1 MSVTTV
7 YTGCSLSE
15 IEVADFILRNDHL
28 FDGKLSNYLNYA
40 RVVSLAHF
48 DDLMLRLKISAQ
60 RHVGVVSG
68 SLNEPELKFLQPE
81 QTTIL
86 SFETDHAYDLDQ
98 SWLATKPKDF
108 SLTICNQTFEHVF
121 NAHVAFRN
129 LVHHTAVGGYIYVSI
144 PTINCI
150 HGEPYFY
157 SSGFHPRFLERL
169 AVECDVE
176 AVNVGSWGSYK
187 YMINS
192 VSGKWLPEKAL
203 RRGRLTRKSV
213 KLPGLIFQDGRIN
226 QPKYITDCWGLFR
239 RRA

>member
-1 MSVTTV
+1 MVTSIE
-7 YTGCSLSE
+7 TGSKLGVA
-15 IEVADFILRNDHL
+15 EVSQFIADNDRQ
-28 FDGKLSNYLNYA
+28 FDGKLTNYFNYS

-48 DDLMLRLKISAQ
+48 DVLMRAMGLSAQ

-68 SLNEPELKFLQPE
+68 SLNEPELKFLQAD
-81 QTTIL
+81 QVSIL
-86 SFETDHAYDLDQ
+86 NFEDDNAYDLDK
-98 SWLATKPKDF
+98 SWLLTPGKDF
-108 SLTICNQTFEHVF
+108 SLTVCNQTLEHVF
-121 NAHVAFRN
+121 NPHVAFKN

-144 PTINCI
+144 PTVNCI

-176 AVNVGSWGSYK
+176 PINIGSWGSYK
-187 YMINS
+187 YMINC

-203 RRGRLTRKSV
+203 RRGSLTRKSV
-213 KLPGLIFQDGRIN
+213 RLPELIFQDGRVN

-239 RRA
+239 RHK